1 MTMKKKYVHPEIIVI
16 EMLAEGSILA
26 ESIFEVEVDSDTTLP
41 GSEFNS
47 KDHVFSIWD
56 DDDE

>member
-41 GSEFNS
+41 GS
-47 KDHVFSIWD
+47 
-56 DDDE
+56 

>member
-1 MTMKKKYVHPEIIVI
+1 MTMKKKHVHPEIIVI

-47 KDHVFSIWD
+47 KDHGFSIWD

>member
-1 MTMKKKYVHPEIIVI
+1 MTIKKKYVHPEIIVI
-16 EMLAEGSILA
+16 EMLAESSILA

-47 KDHVFSIWD
+47 KDHGFSIWD